1 MEDKDVEVNE
11 LLQKLVA
18 KDGEIEEMQSM
29 QESEFKGLKNLLKE
43 KDIKLKETTANYEHQ
58 LRVSLLSMHRIMFIF
73 FLCAFSCGG
82 QKGELDTT
90 NILSSHSTGERTPP
104 CYTPERLVKVY
115 NMEVSSL
122 LYCLICSWKIPQ
134 PKHTW

>member
-58 LRVSLLSMHRIMFIF
+58 LRVSLLSIHRIMFIF
-73 FLCAFSCGG
+73 FYALLAVV
-82 QKGELDTT
+82 
-90 NILSSHSTGERTPP
+90 ER
-104 CYTPERLVKVY
+104 KV
-115 NMEVSSL
+115 
-122 LYCLICSWKIPQ
+122 
-134 PKHTW
+134 T

>member
-58 LRVSLLSMHRIMFIF
+58 LRVRAYFE
-73 FLCAFSCGG
+73 FLKAKLF
-82 QKGELDTT
+82 
-90 NILSSHSTGERTPP
+90 
-104 CYTPERLVKVY
+104 Y
-115 NMEVSSL
+115 N
-122 LYCLICSWKIPQ
+122 
-134 PKHTW
+134 